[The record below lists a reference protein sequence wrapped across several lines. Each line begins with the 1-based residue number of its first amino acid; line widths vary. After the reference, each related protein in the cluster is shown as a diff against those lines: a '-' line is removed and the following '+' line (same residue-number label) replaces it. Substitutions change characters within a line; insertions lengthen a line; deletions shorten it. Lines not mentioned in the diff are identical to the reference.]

1 MTRLP
6 DTKTQMRP
14 DMQREFQAVDP
25 EFEARV
31 RGSFARQAAM
41 RLIGARMT
49 RVEPGYCEIELPY
62 REDLTQ
68 QHGLFHGGFISA
80 IADTAG
86 GYAAYTLFPSEDS
99 ILTVEYKIN
108 LLAPGAGDK
117 LVASAT
123 VKKAGKTLTVCEFEV
138 MAVKENRQTLCACGL
153 ATLIRLVGRPDRPA
167 AG

>member
-1 MTRLP
+1 MAQ
-6 DTKTQMRP
+6 KS
-14 DMQREFQAVDP
+14 QAADP
-25 EFEARV
+25 NFEARV
-31 RGSFARQAAM
+31 RDSFARQAAM
-41 RLIGARMT
+41 RLIGASMT

-62 REDLTQ
+62 RDDLTQ
-68 QHGLFHGGFISA
+68 QHGLFHGGFVSA

-86 GYAAYTLFPSEDS
+86 GYAAYTLFPAEDS

-117 LVASAT
+117 LVATAR

-138 MAVKENRQTLCACGL
+138 TAVKQDRQTLCACGIS
-153 ATLIRLVGRPDRPA
+153 TLIRLAGRPDRPP

>member
-1 MTRLP
+1 ME
-6 DTKTQMRP
+6 QA
-14 DMQREFQAVDP
+14 FHAVDAD
-25 EFEARV
+25 FEARE

-80 IADTAG
+80 IADTAA
-86 GYAAYTLFPSEDS
+86 GYAAYTLFPSEDA

-123 VKKAGKTLTVCEFEV
+123 VKKPGKTLTVCELQV
-138 MAVKENRQTLCACGL
+138 MTVKEGRQTLCACGL
-153 ATLIRLVGRPDRPA
+153 ATLIRLAGRPDRPRA
-167 AG
+167 E

>member
-1 MTRLP
+1 MAEAFR
-6 DTKTQMRP
+6 
-14 DMQREFQAVDP
+14 AVDP
-25 EFEARV
+25 DFEARV
-31 RGSFARQAAM
+31 RDSFARQAAM
-41 RLIGARMT
+41 RLIGASMT

-62 REDLTQ
+62 RDDLTQ

-86 GYAAYTLFPSEDS
+86 GYAAYTLFPAEDS

-123 VKKAGKTLTVCEFEV
+123 VKKAGKTLTVCELGV
-138 MAVKENRQTLCACGL
+138 LAVKQDRQTLCAFGL
-153 ATLIRLVGRPDRPA
+153 ATLIRLAGREDRPRA
-167 AG
+167 D